1 MEDNELIASFE
12 PTGRGWV
19 LVMAFDDLEELLLEQ
34 ERIQALHRADRDEE
48 GTVLPQVETL
58 WMGQSQF
65 GMRHLMNGQVA
76 TGLLVSSVANLE
88 ETASAR
94 RAWAQKRM
102 QTSSAI
108 TVGRGMSASWNPS
121 TDQMDMLERWAED
134 CIEPDPA
141 GSEEWTK
148 RIKVSVAREGFKQY
162 ALDRDRPDLSFEG
175 SNGGKAFAAVIKQMF
190 QGAVAVR
197 RSDAGHPYL
206 HGLKRR
212 DGVNRRYFKL
222 P

>member
-1 MEDNELIASFE
+1 LEDNELIASFE
-12 PTGRGWV
+12 PEVKGYV
-19 LVMAFDDLEELLLEQ
+19 LVLAFDDLEEMLLEQ

-48 GTVLPQVETL
+48 GAALPQVETL

-65 GMRHLMNGQVA
+65 GRRSMMGGQVA
-76 TGLLVSSVANLE
+76 VGALVSSEAGLE
-88 ETASAR
+88 EIATAR

-102 QTSSAI
+102 QASSAI

-121 TDQMDMLERWAED
+121 TEQMDMIERWAED

-148 RIKVSVAREGFKQY
+148 RIKVSVAREGFKQFC
-162 ALDRDRPDLSFEG
+162 LDRDRPDLSFEG
-175 SNGGKAFAAVIKQMF
+175 SAGGKAFAATLKQMF
-190 QGAVAVR
+190 GSALAVR

-206 HGLKRR
+206 HGLRRR